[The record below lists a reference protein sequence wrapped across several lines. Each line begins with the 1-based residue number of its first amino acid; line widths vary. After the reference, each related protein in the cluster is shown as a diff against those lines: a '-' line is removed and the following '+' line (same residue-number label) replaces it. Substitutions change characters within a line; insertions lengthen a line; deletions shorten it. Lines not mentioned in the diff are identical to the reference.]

1 MEMLFRDP
9 KSRTSTL
16 NKVSPVSSKLDQ
28 SVGFSNINT
37 GTPLFAG
44 KEKRIS
50 DSIPETH
57 KFKLFGIRI
66 DRIFLFTIILYT
78 LRIDEWIIYFV
89 VYADWYLKYNVSPNY
104 LHLLSAMF

>member
-1 MEMLFRDP
+1 MFRVP
-9 KSRTSTL
+9 KSKTSTL
-16 NKVSPVSSKLDQ
+16 NKVSLVYPELDQ
-28 SVGFSNINT
+28 SEGLPNINP
-37 GTPLFAG
+37 GTPLFAD

-50 DSIPETH
+50 NSIQATQ

-104 LHLLSAMF
+104 LQLLSAMF

>member
-1 MEMLFRDP
+1 MLFRVP
-9 KSRTSTL
+9 KSKTSTL

-28 SVGFSNINT
+28 SVGLPNINA
-37 GTPLFAG
+37 GTPLFAD
-44 KEKRIS
+44 KEERIRNA
-50 DSIPETH
+50 IPGTK

-104 LHLLSAMF
+104 LQLLSAMF